1 MAKRDR
7 TATARVTDRYQTV
20 IPKIIREQAR
30 IKPGDV
36 LHYKVEN
43 GRIVAEKKARRPDR
57 DFDPFGAFTEWQSA
71 EDEKAFRD
79 L

>member
-1 MAKRDR
+1 MAKRNSS
-7 TATARVTDRYQTV
+7 ATARVTSKFQAV
-20 IPKIIREQAR
+20 IPKAIRDQAR

-36 LHYKVEN
+36 LHYRVEK
-43 GRIVAEKKARRPDR
+43 GRIVVEKKTKGADR

-71 EDEKAFRD
+71 EDARAFGN